1 MKLLT
6 MRLKKISAVFF
17 ALAALMLIFPFE
29 SAKAID
35 LETIQTL
42 KKQGFEVRMGELT
55 GAGSKLSLRRLAGFI
70 HPNGIV
76 MKQDCQAITV
86 SRSGDPADPKISDVT
101 KVQVNENEIS
111 SREFE
116 GFFIK

>member
-1 MKLLT
+1 

-17 ALAALMLIFPFE
+17 TLAALLLILPFQ
-29 SAKAID
+29 SLQAID
-35 LETIQTL
+35 HETIQTL

-55 GAGSKLSLRRLAGFI
+55 GAGSRLSLRRLAGFI

-76 MKQDCQAITV
+76 MKKDCQAITV
-86 SRSGDPADPKISDVT
+86 SKNGDPADPKISDIT
-101 KVQVNENEIS
+101 KVQVNENEIL

>member
-17 ALAALMLIFPFE
+17 ALAGLMLILPFQ
-29 SAKAID
+29 SAKAVD
-35 LETIQTL
+35 QETIQAL

-55 GAGSKLSLRRLAGFI
+55 GAGSRLSLKRLAGFI

-86 SRSGDPADPKISDVT
+86 SRNGDPADPKISDVT